1 MRSVSKNMKL
11 IIIWD
16 QVVAC
21 RKMKK
26 EKKGGDIVSSGVN
39 SLLLLTYLVCL
50 LSRKAGFNQEGGIN
64 QNRNRAQR
72 TPGARKTLAA
82 NVCFAREACQ
92 RARTRT
98 LVSLGAACG
107 VLSSPSRKEGDI
119 TARLQRYLS

>member
-1 MRSVSKNMKL
+1 MLSASKNMKL

-26 EKKGGDIVSSGVN
+26 KKKGGILLLRGVN

-64 QNRNRAQR
+64 RNRNRAQR
-72 TPGARKTLAA
+72 TPGAGKTLAA
-82 NVCFAREACQ
+82 NVCFARGACQ

-98 LVSLGAACG
+98 LVFSAQHVVFCLLRAG
-107 VLSSPSRKEGDI
+107 RKE
-119 TARLQRYLS
+119 TLQLDCSGT